1 MKLIEEKMH
10 HPLTTKACLVAKPG
24 DSRLRKTVILS
35 ERRARV
41 MRCRAQGLSV
51 LEISQRLGINPKT
64 VYKDFRAVHKLVI
77 TSFWGRE

>member
-1 MKLIEEKMH
+1 MKEKKCY
-10 HPLTTKACLVAKPG
+10 PLTTKACLVAKPG
-24 DSRLRKTVILS
+24 DSKLRKTVILS

-41 MRCRAQGLSV
+41 MRCRAQGLNV

-64 VYKDFRAVHKLVI
+64 VYKDLHAVHKLVI